1 MTRSTYR
8 VVSKTSDVDESL
20 FGHTKNKAKL
30 RATSSQGFDVI
41 ETKTKTRDASRAS
54 SQNGSLS
61 SSFGTSFSGAS
72 ASPNRS
78 VAEKTKT
85 RNGAPEQTKVLSA
98 SEIRRM
104 RQPASALTHDEIT
117 RIRAERR
124 DARDAERAQGRARRE
139 RMEAIEA
146 NRLETKEVSETETLR
161 RAEALATRN
170 KAEVLM
176 DEAMDE
182 VKNMNQM
189 MLYSKCVTIRDAQLE
204 EKKHIKAEA
213 QEEERRM
220 DLAMEIERIK
230 ALDEYEAREA
240 ARREARLAGAAVLMK
255 QIEDRALERTR
266 QEELLDMDRKQMLAE
281 IQRMKDE
288 EAEEARRR
296 REAGAALLADV
307 AEANA
312 AQLDRKRAVRE
323 FEREEEARIAAYL
336 AERDRRE
343 MECELEKERVAREKE
358 LETARMRAQQEKQA
372 DTAAELDEL
381 RAARVYEERERLFRA
396 KERAAAERVAAI
408 NADLAQARE
417 HQKMLKLKAL
427 GDQAREERAEF
438 YRVIDAQML
447 KEREDA
453 EAAAFAA
460 TARRDHR
467 EELQSQIAF
476 NAERRARERREYE
489 EEGDRLRAA
498 LAQER
503 AKLEAIKQRKLDELK
518 EGGIPDKYRAELA
531 KKKIGA

>member
-20 FGHTKNKAKL
+20 FGHAKNKAKL

-41 ETKTKTRDASRAS
+41 ETKTKPRDASRAS
-54 SQNGSLS
+54 SLNGSLASSAGTS
-61 SSFGTSFSGAS
+61 SSGAGSNGSPNGSGAAAFRGGGS
-72 ASPNRS
+72 DA
-78 VAEKTKT
+78 A
-85 RNGAPEQTKVLSA
+85 KVLSA

-104 RQPASALTHDEIT
+104 KQPASALTHDEIT

-124 DARDAERAQGRARRE
+124 DARDAERARGRARRA
-139 RMEAIEA
+139 RMETMEA
-146 NRLETKEVSETETLR
+146 NRAETKNVGETEALR
-161 RAEALATRN
+161 RAEGLATRN
-170 KAEVLM
+170 RAEVLM

-240 ARREARLAGAAVLMK
+240 ARREERLAGAAVLMK
-255 QIEDRALERTR
+255 QIEDRARERTR
-266 QEELLDMDRKQMLAE
+266 QEELLDMDRRQMLSE
-281 IQRMKDE
+281 IQRVKDE

-312 AQLDRKRAVRE
+312 AQLDRKREVRE

-343 MECELEKERVAREKE
+343 MEAELEKERVAREKE
-358 LETARMRAQQEKQA
+358 VETARLRAQQEKQA

-381 RAARVYEERERLFRA
+381 RAARVYEERERTFRE
-396 KERAAAERVAAI
+396 KERAAAERAAAV

-438 YRVIDAQML
+438 YRVVDEQMR

-498 LAQER
+498 LAAER

>member
-41 ETKTKTRDASRAS
+41 ETKAKTLSGVSRAS
-54 SQNGSLS
+54 SGLHGSRFSGSAGTS
-61 SSFGTSFSGAS
+61 SSGAGSSPKSASALRGAS
-72 ASPNRS
+72 DHA
-78 VAEKTKT
+78 AKT
-85 RNGAPEQTKVLSA
+85 LSA
-98 SEIRRM
+98 SEISRM
-104 RQPASALTHDEIT
+104 KQPASALTHDEIT

-124 DARDAERAQGRARRE
+124 DARDAERARGRARRE
-139 RMEAIEA
+139 RMEAIEL
-146 NRLETKEVSETETLR
+146 NRADAKEVGETEALR
-161 RAEALATRN
+161 RAEALGTRN
-170 KAEVLM
+170 RAEVLM

-240 ARREARLAGAAVLMK
+240 ARREERLAGAAVLMK
-255 QIEDRALERTR
+255 QIEDRARERTR
-266 QEELLDMDRKQMLAE
+266 QEELLDMDRRQMLSE

-296 REAGAALLADV
+296 REAGAALLSDV

-312 AQLDRKRAVRE
+312 AQLDRKREARE

-343 MECELEKERVAREKE
+343 IEAELEKARVAREKE

-381 RAARVYEERERLFRA
+381 RAARVYEERERAFRA
-396 KERAAAERVAAI
+396 KERAAAERAAAI

-438 YRVIDAQML
+438 HRVIDAQMR

-467 EELQSQIAF
+467 EELRAQMAF

-503 AKLEAIKQRKLDELK
+503 AKLEAIKQRKLDEL
-518 EGGIPDKYRAELA
+518 EDGGIPAKYRAELA

>member
-1 MTRSTYR
+1 M
-8 VVSKTSDVDESL
+8 DESL

-54 SQNGSLS
+54 SLNGSLS
-61 SSFGTSFSGAS
+61 SSAGTSFSGAS
-72 ASPNRS
+72 VSPNRS
-78 VAEKTKT
+78 AAEKTKT

-343 MECELEKERVAREKE
+343 MEAELEKERVAREKE

-381 RAARVYEERERLFRA
+381 RAARVYE
-396 KERAAAERVAAI
+396 
-408 NADLAQARE
+408 
-417 HQKMLKLKAL
+417 
-427 GDQAREERAEF
+427 
-438 YRVIDAQML
+438 
-447 KEREDA
+447 
-453 EAAAFAA
+453 
-460 TARRDHR
+460 
-467 EELQSQIAF
+467 
-476 NAERRARERREYE
+476 
-489 EEGDRLRAA
+489 
-498 LAQER
+498 
-503 AKLEAIKQRKLDELK
+503 
-518 EGGIPDKYRAELA
+518 
-531 KKKIGA
+531 

>member
-1 MTRSTYR
+1 M
-8 VVSKTSDVDESL
+8 K
-20 FGHTKNKAKL
+20 
-30 RATSSQGFDVI
+30 
-41 ETKTKTRDASRAS
+41 
-54 SQNGSLS
+54 
-61 SSFGTSFSGAS
+61 
-72 ASPNRS
+72 
-78 VAEKTKT
+78 
-85 RNGAPEQTKVLSA
+85 
-98 SEIRRM
+98 
-104 RQPASALTHDEIT
+104 QPASALTHDEIT

-124 DARDAERAQGRARRE
+124 DARDAERARGRARRE
-139 RMEAIEA
+139 RMETIELDRA
-146 NRLETKEVSETETLR
+146 DAKEVGETEALR
-161 RAEALATRN
+161 RAEALGTRN
-170 KAEVLM
+170 RAEVLM

-240 ARREARLAGAAVLMK
+240 ARREERLAGAAVLMK
-255 QIEDRALERTR
+255 QIEDRARERTR
-266 QEELLDMDRKQMLAE
+266 QEELLDMDRRQMLSE

-296 REAGAALLADV
+296 GGPARRCCRMSPRPTPRSSTASARRASSSARRRRGSRRTSPSATAGRSRRSWRRRASRGRRSWRRRACARSRRSRRTPPPSWTSC
-307 AEANA
+307 ARRACT
-312 AQLDRKRAVRE
+312 KRGS
-323 FEREEEARIAAYL
+323 ARFAPG
-336 AERDRRE
+336 
-343 MECELEKERVAREKE
+343 ARGGG
-358 LETARMRAQQEKQA
+358 RA
-372 DTAAELDEL
+372 
-381 RAARVYEERERLFRA
+381 
-396 KERAAAERVAAI
+396 AAI

-438 YRVIDAQML
+438 HRVIDAQMR

-476 NAERRARERREYE
+476 NAERRAGSGASTRRR
-489 EEGDRLRAA
+489 G
-498 LAQER
+498 
-503 AKLEAIKQRKLDELK
+503 
-518 EGGIPDKYRAELA
+518 
-531 KKKIGA
+531 

>member
-41 ETKTKTRDASRAS
+41 ETKAKTLSRVSRAS
-54 SQNGSLS
+54 SGLHGSRFSGSAGTS
-61 SSFGTSFSGAS
+61 SSGAGSSPKSASALRGAS
-72 ASPNRS
+72 DHA
-78 VAEKTKT
+78 AKT
-85 RNGAPEQTKVLSA
+85 LSA
-98 SEIRRM
+98 SEISRM
-104 RQPASALTHDEIT
+104 KQPASALTHDEIT

-124 DARDAERAQGRARRE
+124 DARDAERARGRARRE
-139 RMEAIEA
+139 RMETIEL
-146 NRLETKEVSETETLR
+146 NRADAKEVGETEALR
-161 RAEALATRN
+161 RAEALGTRN
-170 KAEVLM
+170 RAEVLM

-255 QIEDRALERTR
+255 QIEDRARERTR
-266 QEELLDMDRKQMLAE
+266 QEELLDMDRRQMLSE
-281 IQRMKDE
+281 IQRVKDE

-296 REAGAALLADV
+296 REAGAALLSDV

-312 AQLDRKRAVRE
+312 AQLDRKREARE

-343 MECELEKERVAREKE
+343 IEAELEKARVAREKE

-381 RAARVYEERERLFRA
+381 RAARVYEERERAFRA
-396 KERAAAERVAAI
+396 KERAAAERAAAI

-438 YRVIDAQML
+438 HRVIDAQMR

-503 AKLEAIKQRKLDELK
+503 AKLEAIKQRKLDEL
-518 EGGIPDKYRAELA
+518 EAGGIPAKYRAELA

>member
-41 ETKTKTRDASRAS
+41 ETKAKTLSGVSRAS
-54 SQNGSLS
+54 SGLHGSRFSGSAGTS
-61 SSFGTSFSGAS
+61 SSGAGSSPKSASALRGAS
-72 ASPNRS
+72 DHA
-78 VAEKTKT
+78 AKT
-85 RNGAPEQTKVLSA
+85 LSA
-98 SEIRRM
+98 SEISRM
-104 RQPASALTHDEIT
+104 KQPASALTHDEIT

-124 DARDAERAQGRARRE
+124 DARDAERARGRARRE
-139 RMEAIEA
+139 RMETIEL
-146 NRLETKEVSETETLR
+146 NRADAKEVGETEALR
-161 RAEALATRN
+161 RAEALGTRN
-170 KAEVLM
+170 RAEVLM

-240 ARREARLAGAAVLMK
+240 ARREERLAGAAVLMK
-255 QIEDRALERTR
+255 QIEDRARERTR
-266 QEELLDMDRKQMLAE
+266 QEELLDMDRRQMLSE

-296 REAGAALLADV
+296 REAGAALLSDV

-312 AQLDRKRAVRE
+312 AQLDRKREARE

-343 MECELEKERVAREKE
+343 IEAELEKARVAREKE

-381 RAARVYEERERLFRA
+381 RAARVYEERSARFAPRSARRRSAQRPSTPTWRKRASTRRCSSSRRSATRL
-396 KERAAAERVAAI
+396 
-408 NADLAQARE
+408 ARSAPSFTAS
-417 HQKMLKLKAL
+417 LTRRC
-427 GDQAREERAEF
+427 ARSARTPRRRRSRRRRGAT
-438 YRVIDAQML
+438 
-447 KEREDA
+447 
-453 EAAAFAA
+453 
-460 TARRDHR
+460 TAR
-467 EELQSQIAF
+467 SCS
-476 NAERRARERREYE
+476 RRSRSTPSGARGSGASTRRR
-489 EEGDRLRAA
+489 GDRLRAA

-503 AKLEAIKQRKLDELK
+503 AKLEAIKQRKLDEL
-518 EGGIPDKYRAELA
+518 EDGGIPAKYRAELA

>member
-8 VVSKTSDVDESL
+8 TVSKSSNVDESL
-20 FGHTKNKAKL
+20 FGYSKNGSKL
-30 RATSSQGFDVI
+30 RATSSQGFEKI
-41 ETKTKTRDASRAS
+41 SENKREPALAS
-54 SQNGSLS
+54 SSSGSRRS
-61 SSFGTSFSGAS
+61 TGARS
-72 ASPNRS
+72 ASPAAPS
-78 VAEKTKT
+78 HVA
-85 RNGAPEQTKVLSA
+85 VLTA
-98 SEIRRM
+98 AELARM
-104 RQPASALTHDEIT
+104 RAPASVLDHDEIQA
-117 RIRAERR
+117 IRVSRR
-124 DARDAERAQGRARRE
+124 ESKESERARGHARRE
-139 RMEAIEA
+139 KMLALEATRAANKAASESEQVCAEQEA
-146 NRLETKEVSETETLR
+146 ATRT
-161 RAEALATRN
+161 RAEI
-170 KAEVLM
+170 LM
-176 DEAMDE
+176 DEQKDE

-240 ARREARLAGAAVLMK
+240 ARREERLAGAAVLMK
-255 QIEDRALERTR
+255 QIEDRARERTR
-266 QEELLDMDRKQMLAE
+266 QEELLDMDRRQMLSE

-296 REAGAALLADV
+296 REAGAALLSDV

-312 AQLDRKRAVRE
+312 AQLDRKREARE

-343 MECELEKERVAREKE
+343 IEAELEKARVAREKE

-381 RAARVYEERERLFRA
+381 RAARVYEERERAFRA
-396 KERAAAERVAAI
+396 KERAAAERAAAI

-438 YRVIDAQML
+438 HRVIDAQMR

-503 AKLEAIKQRKLDELK
+503 AKLEAIKQRKLDEL
-518 EGGIPDKYRAELA
+518 EDGGIPAKYRAELA

>member
-41 ETKTKTRDASRAS
+41 ETKAKTLSGVSRAS
-54 SQNGSLS
+54 SGLHGSRFSGSAGTS
-61 SSFGTSFSGAS
+61 SSGAGSSPKSASALRGAS
-72 ASPNRS
+72 DHA
-78 VAEKTKT
+78 AKT
-85 RNGAPEQTKVLSA
+85 LSA
-98 SEIRRM
+98 SEISRM
-104 RQPASALTHDEIT
+104 KQPASALTHDEIT

-124 DARDAERAQGRARRE
+124 DARDAERARGRARRE
-139 RMEAIEA
+139 RMEAIELNRA
-146 NRLETKEVSETETLR
+146 NAKEVGETEALR
-161 RAEALATRN
+161 RAEALGTRN
-170 KAEVLM
+170 RAEVLM

-240 ARREARLAGAAVLMK
+240 ARREERLAGAAVLMK
-255 QIEDRALERTR
+255 QIEDRARERTR
-266 QEELLDMDRKQMLAE
+266 QEELLDMDRRQMLSE

-296 REAGAALLADV
+296 REAGAALLSDV

-312 AQLDRKRAVRE
+312 AQLDRKREARE

-343 MECELEKERVAREKE
+343 IEAELEKARVAREKE

-381 RAARVYEERERLFRA
+381 RAARVYEERERAFRA
-396 KERAAAERVAAI
+396 KERAAAERAAAI

-438 YRVIDAQML
+438 HRVIDAQMR

-503 AKLEAIKQRKLDELK
+503 AKLEAIKQRKLDEL
-518 EGGIPDKYRAELA
+518 EDGGIPAKYRAELA

>member
-41 ETKTKTRDASRAS
+41 ETKAKTLSGVSRAS
-54 SQNGSLS
+54 SGLHGSRFSGSAGTS
-61 SSFGTSFSGAS
+61 SSGAGSSPKSASALRGAS
-72 ASPNRS
+72 DHA
-78 VAEKTKT
+78 AKT
-85 RNGAPEQTKVLSA
+85 LSA
-98 SEIRRM
+98 SEISRM
-104 RQPASALTHDEIT
+104 KQPASALTHDEIT

-124 DARDAERAQGRARRE
+124 DARDAERARGRARRE
-139 RMEAIEA
+139 RMTIE
-146 NRLETKEVSETETLR
+146 LEWCSAKEVGETEALR
-161 RAEALATRN
+161 RAEALGTRN
-170 KAEVLM
+170 RAEVLM

-182 VKNMNQM
+182 VTNMNQM

-240 ARREARLAGAAVLMK
+240 ARREERLAGAAVLMK
-255 QIEDRALERTR
+255 QIEDRARERTR
-266 QEELLDMDRKQMLAE
+266 QEELLDMDRRQMLSE

-296 REAGAALLADV
+296 REAGAALLSDV

-312 AQLDRKRAVRE
+312 AQLDRKREARE

-343 MECELEKERVAREKE
+343 IEAELEKARVAREKE

-381 RAARVYEERERLFRA
+381 RAARVYEERERAFRA
-396 KERAAAERVAAI
+396 KERAAAERAAAI

-438 YRVIDAQML
+438 HRVIDAQMR

-453 EAAAFAA
+453 EAAALAA

-503 AKLEAIKQRKLDELK
+503 AKLEAIKQRKLDEL
-518 EGGIPDKYRAELA
+518 EDGGIPAKYRAELA

>member
-1 MTRSTYR
+1 M
-8 VVSKTSDVDESL
+8 DESL
-20 FGHTKNKAKL
+20 FGHTKNKAML

-41 ETKTKTRDASRAS
+41 ETKTKPRDASRAS
-54 SQNGSLS
+54 SLNVSQGSSGGTSSSGAGSSPNGSR
-61 SSFGTSFSGAS
+61 GGAS
-72 ASPNRS
+72 DP
-78 VAEKTKT
+78 
-85 RNGAPEQTKVLSA
+85 TKVLSA

-104 RQPASALTHDEIT
+104 KQPASALTHEEIT

-124 DARDAERAQGRARRE
+124 DARDAERARSRARRE
-139 RMEAIEA
+139 RMETIEA
-146 NRLETKEVSETETLR
+146 NRAEMKDVGETEALR
-161 RAEALATRN
+161 RVEGLAARN
-170 KAEVLM
+170 RAEVQM

-182 VKNMNQM
+182 VKTMNRM

-255 QIEDRALERTR
+255 QIEDRARERTR
-266 QEELLDMDRKQMLAE
+266 QEELLDMDRRQMLSE

-288 EAEEARRR
+288 DAEEARRR
-296 REAGAALLADV
+296 REGGAALLADV
-307 AEANA
+307 AQANA
-312 AQLDRKRAVRE
+312 AQLERKREARE
-323 FEREEEARIAAYL
+323 FEREEDARIAAYL

-343 MECELEKERVAREKE
+343 IEAELEKERVAREKE
-358 LETARMRAQQEKQA
+358 VETARMRAQQEKQA

-381 RAARVYEERERLFRA
+381 RAARAHEERERAFRDEA
-396 KERAAAERVAAI
+396 CAAAERAAAV

-427 GDQAREERAEF
+427 GDRAREERAEF
-438 YRVIDAQML
+438 YRVVDAQMRE
-447 KEREDA
+447 ERKDA
-453 EAAAFAA
+453 EAAALAA

-467 EELQSQIAF
+467 EELRAQMAF

-489 EEGDRLRAA
+489 EEGDKIRAA
-498 LAQER
+498 LERER
-503 AKLEAIKQRKLDELK
+503 AKLESIKQRKLDELE
-518 EGGIPDKYRAELA
+518 EGGIPAKYRAELA

>member
-1 MTRSTYR
+1 M
-8 VVSKTSDVDESL
+8 DESL

-41 ETKTKTRDASRAS
+41 ETKAKTLSRVSRAS
-54 SQNGSLS
+54 SGLHGSRFSGSAGTS
-61 SSFGTSFSGAS
+61 SSGAGSSPKSASALRGAS
-72 ASPNRS
+72 DHA
-78 VAEKTKT
+78 AKT
-85 RNGAPEQTKVLSA
+85 LSA
-98 SEIRRM
+98 SEISRM
-104 RQPASALTHDEIT
+104 KQPASALTHDEIT

-343 MECELEKERVAREKE
+343 MEAELEKERVAREKE
-358 LETARMRAQQEKQA
+358 VETARMRAQQEKQA

-381 RAARVYEERERLFRA
+381 RAARAHEERERAFRDEA
-396 KERAAAERVAAI
+396 CAAAERAAAV

-427 GDQAREERAEF
+427 GDRAREERAEF
-438 YRVIDAQML
+438 YRVVDAQMRE
-447 KEREDA
+447 ERKDA
-453 EAAAFAA
+453 EAAALAA

-467 EELQSQIAF
+467 EELRAQMAF

-489 EEGDRLRAA
+489 EEGDKIRAA
-498 LAQER
+498 LERER
-503 AKLEAIKQRKLDELK
+503 AKLESIKQRKLDELE
-518 EGGIPDKYRAELA
+518 EGGIPAKYRAELA